1 MDTAG
6 NKENGM
12 VISGTGEDMNNSGTP
27 VEGQDDQANEVE
39 RIDKFAR
46 SEIFVQR
53 WASQPSICR
62 NCGSESKNFRPN
74 ILEVYF

>member
-1 MDTAG
+1 MEIAG

-12 VISGTGEDMNNSGTP
+12 VLSGTGDDINNSSTP

-53 WASQPSICR
+53 WAS
-62 NCGSESKNFRPN
+62 
-74 ILEVYF
+74 